1 METNFQA
8 NSELYFFPLNLSW
21 IYGCLSVLVSTECV
35 YEISYD

>member
-1 METNFQA
+1 MEISRQILNCI
-8 NSELYFFPLNLSW
+8 FFPLNLSW